1 MTPLRQAMIKAMRQR
16 GFSNRTHKS
25 YLAAVRA
32 LAKYYRQPPDQL
44 SCADLQRY
52 FEYLVQERSLSG
64 ATCRLYLNGIRFL
77 YLQVLEWPTFDVAI
91 TIPKRKQ
98 RIPELLTTREVA
110 QICSATRNLKH
121 QTLLLVCYGCGL
133 RVSELTALK
142 VRDLDG
148 ERHLVRVMQGKG
160 GKDRLVIVSEALL
173 LALRAYYRLYH
184 PGHWLF
190 EGREPSRA
198 LSIESAQRAFTRA
211 KRSTGIEKIG
221 GIHSL
226 RHAYATHQLQAGM
239 RIDQL
244 QHQLGHRDIRTTLR
258 YLHWIPDYREQQSA
272 GNDLIAE
279 LGVSHD

>member
-1 MTPLRQAMIKAMRQR
+1 MTPLRQAMVKAMRQR

-25 YLAAVRA
+25 YLGAVQA
-32 LAKYYRQPPDQL
+32 LAKYYHQSPDQL
-44 SCADLQRY
+44 SRADLQRY
-52 FEYLVQERSLSG
+52 FEYLVQQRSLSG

-77 YLQVLEWPTFDVAI
+77 YLQVLQWPTFDVAI

-110 QICSATRNLKH
+110 QICQATRNLKH
-121 QTLLLVCYGCGL
+121 LTLLLVCYGCGL
-133 RVSELTALK
+133 RVSELVALK

-148 ERHLVRVMQGKG
+148 ERHLVRITQGKG

-173 LALRAYYRLYH
+173 QALRAYYRLYH
-184 PGHWLF
+184 PTHWLF
-190 EGREPSRA
+190 EGREPEHA
-198 LSIESAQRAFTRA
+198 LSIASVQRTFTAA
-211 KRSTGIEKIG
+211 KRRTGIEKIG

-244 QHQLGHRDIRTTLR
+244 QHQLGHRDIHSTLR
-258 YLHWIPDYREQQSA
+258 YLHWIPDYRQQQNA
-272 GNDLIAE
+272 GNDLIAGLE
-279 LGVSHD
+279 VEYD

>member
-1 MTPLRQAMIKAMRQR
+1 MTPLRQAMINAMRQR
-16 GFSNRTHKS
+16 GFSPRTHKS

-32 LAKYYRQPPDQL
+32 LAKYYHKPPDQL
-44 SCADLQRY
+44 SCADLQHY
-52 FEYLVQERSLSG
+52 FEYLVQQRSLSG

-91 TIPKRKQ
+91 TLPKYKQ
-98 RIPELLTTREVA
+98 RIPELLTCREVA
-110 QICSATRNLKH
+110 QICNATRNLKQH
-121 QTLLLVCYGCGL
+121 TLLLVCYGCGL
-133 RVSELTALK
+133 RVSELMALK

-148 ERHLVRVMQGKG
+148 ERHLVRVTQGKG
-160 GKDRLVIVSEALL
+160 GKDRFVIISEALL

-190 EGREPSRA
+190 EGRKPDRA

-211 KRSTGIEKIG
+211 KRRTGIEKIG

-244 QHQLGHRDIRTTLR
+244 QHQLGHRDIHSTLR
-258 YLHWIPDYREQQSA
+258 YLHWIPNYRERQSA
-272 GNDLIAE
+272 GDDLIAG